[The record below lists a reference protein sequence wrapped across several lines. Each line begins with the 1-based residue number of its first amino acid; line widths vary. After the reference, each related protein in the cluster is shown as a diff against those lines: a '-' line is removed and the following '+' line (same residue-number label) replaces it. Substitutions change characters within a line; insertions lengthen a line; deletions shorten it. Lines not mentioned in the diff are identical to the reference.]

1 MKQQLQNVLTRLLAA
16 VLLSAILSPLLLE
29 AQPRRIDPFDPNIGQ
44 YTHIGEI
51 RLATTM
57 EAWSIGDCN
66 RDGLNDWIVKREF
79 TDTAF
84 KHFGFLPRR
93 GSELLLFKGVKDS
106 VPSATDAQRIG
117 PEQLN
122 YQVKFLGAGDWNGDS
137 HIDVAAGW
145 RRYDDSLYGVS
156 GTTQYDVVVYWGNES
171 GQYTNA
177 DTTILQSRGDAWI
190 TVCLGVSE
198 DCNLDGIDDLL
209 LGSCG
214 GSGGVVRLIGGSDAP
229 APTISMFLG
238 LRGEKWG
245 RNGNAARADWEW
257 WSQPDHNRIGNRF
270 IDQNCDDAPDLVMY
284 NDNPGPIGSQL
295 SILYGTVGGLP
306 DTSNIE
312 IVDLSFPI
320 PSESSQI
327 MDVTGDGVLDLVVLD
342 DLSTAFQTTDS
353 QFFRVYV
360 ADPGETISEV
370 YGDGTRP
377 WARVPTTMVLHD
389 GWGGFRNRI
398 YDLGDGNE
406 DGYRDIYF
414 HHYPFLVSY
423 TTGWVLDSLIDGY
436 ARFDGNRPQDFVN
449 VGDIDGSGRDAI
461 MVVHRNGL
469 DFVQGG
475 KHINRAGSGRRL
487 PHETAVRRCF
497 SSVSVPAPLQD
508 DGVLKV
514 SPNPATSTVD
524 IRWTITDS
532 WDTGRLEI
540 VDVAGRIVY
549 RSALPDHTGSLL
561 WDAAQVPPG
570 TYIVRAVC
578 NDGGVSASATF
589 VILH

>member
-1 MKQQLQNVLTRLLAA
+1 MKQQLQSVLTRLLAA

-66 RDGLNDWIVKREF
+66 RDGLNDWIVQRELP
-79 TDTAF
+79 DTTF
-84 KHFGFLPRR
+84 NHFGFQYR
-93 GSELLLFKGVKDS
+93 GSEIVLFKGSRDTI
-106 VPSATDAQRIG
+106 PSSSNMERIG
-117 PEQLN
+117 PAEGNGSMQ
-122 YQVKFLGAGDWNGDS
+122 FLGSGDWDGDG
-137 HIDVAAGW
+137 HIDIAIKW
-145 RRYDDSLYGVS
+145 MLYNDSIYGDQ
-156 GTTQYDVVVYWGNES
+156 GGDQYSCLVYWGNGKDE
-171 GQYTNA
+171 YTNR
-177 DTTILQSRGDAWI
+177 DTTRLLSRGDAWI
-190 TVCLGVSE
+190 TLCKGISE
-198 DCNLDGIDDLL
+198 DIDSDGVDDLL
-209 LGSCG
+209 VGSCG
-214 GSGGVVRLIGGSDAP
+214 GSGGVVRQLGGAKTPS
-229 APTISMFLG
+229 PTISIFLG
-238 LRGEKWG
+238 LKGARWG
-245 RNGNAARADWEW
+245 RNGEMRRAVWEW
-257 WSQPDHNRIGNRF
+257 WTQPDHRRIADHLV
-270 IDQNCDDAPDLVMY
+270 DQNCDNAPDLVMY
-284 NDNPGPIGSQL
+284 NDNPDRDGGGL
-295 SILYGTVGGLP
+295 SILYGTAGRLP
-306 DTSNIE
+306 DTSNVQSI
-312 IVDLSFPI
+312 SFLTPY
-320 PSESSQI
+320 PPGASSQI
-327 MDVTGDGVLDLVVLD
+327 FDITGDDVLDLVVLE
-342 DLSTAFQTTDS
+342 DLGSSAEQKV
-353 QFFRVYV
+353 RVYV
-360 ADPGETISEV
+360 GEPGEKIEEI
-370 YGDGTRP
+370 YGDGSQP
-377 WARVPTTMVLHD
+377 WAAFPTPIVLHD
-389 GWGGFRNRI
+389 GWGGFQKRI
-398 YDLGDGNE
+398 YDLGDGND
-406 DGYRDIYF
+406 DGYRDLYF

-475 KHINRAGSGRRL
+475 RHINRAGSGRRL

-524 IRWTITDS
+524 IRWVITDS
-532 WDTGRLEI
+532 WDTGRLDI

-549 RSALPDHTGSLL
+549 RSALPDRTGSLL
-561 WDAAQVPPG
+561 WDAAQVSPG